1 MTFFSSAKSW
11 KNFAFADIDSYVKKS
26 EKNIGAK
33 IFALTIAVFWGNQF
47 EVCEIYS
54 PLIEKYKEKLK
65 TSNWFPQKTAIV
77 RAKIFEPIFFSDF
90 FT

>member
-26 EKNIGAK
+26 EKNIGEK
-33 IFALTIAVFWGNQF
+33 VFALTIVVFWGNQF
-47 EVCEIYS
+47 EVCEICS

-65 TSNWFPQKTAIV
+65 TSN
-77 RAKIFEPIFFSDF
+77 
-90 FT
+90 

>member
-33 IFALTIAVFWGNQF
+33 IERVKRCTIRLWYLKVVYLVDNQEKNIAYALFLT
-47 EVCEIYS
+47 
-54 PLIEKYKEKLK
+54 
-65 TSNWFPQKTAIV
+65 
-77 RAKIFEPIFFSDF
+77 
-90 FT
+90 